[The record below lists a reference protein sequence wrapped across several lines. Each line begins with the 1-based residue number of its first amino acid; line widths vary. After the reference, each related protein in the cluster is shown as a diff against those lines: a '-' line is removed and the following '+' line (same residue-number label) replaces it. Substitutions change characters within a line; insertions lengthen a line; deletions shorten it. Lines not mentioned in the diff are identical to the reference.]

1 MLSQTER
8 IARLQL
14 ARSDGIGPITFR
26 RLVERYGSAARAA
39 EKVPELAKNG
49 GRAKPLNILPLKQAE
64 DELARIGKTGAKLVV
79 YGDEDYPP
87 QLAAI
92 EDAPMVLTV
101 LGDVGLLK
109 KQGIGIVGSRN
120 ASLQGR
126 RFAEALAADLGRAGL
141 TIISGLARGIDT
153 AAHGASLATGTVA
166 VVAGG
171 VDVVYPAEN
180 KTLYDHIAAGGA
192 VVAENELGTQPMAQH
207 FPRRN
212 RIISGLALGV
222 VIVEGTLKSGSL
234 ITAHVAADQGREVYA
249 VPGHPMDPRAGGPN
263 ALIRDGATLVSSSS
277 DILDSLARLKE
288 MRIVKEPDPAP
299 TDFAVPDPAPDI
311 LANAR
316 NLLIPL
322 LCTVPVGVDDLVRET
337 RLTLPVVQTI
347 LLELELAGKLTR
359 HPGNRVSTA
368 GAQYIEYEVDKM
380 AGLR

>member
-1 MLSQTER
+1 MLPQAER

-26 RLVERYGSAARAA
+26 RLIERYGSAIRAV
-39 EKVPELAKNG
+39 EKVPDLAKNG
-49 GRAKPLNILPLKQAE
+49 GRAKPLGIIALKTIE
-64 DELARIGKTGAKLVV
+64 DELNRIEKIGAKLLV
-79 YGDEDYPP
+79 YGDADYPA

-92 EDAPMVLTV
+92 EDAPMTLTV
-101 LGDVGLLK
+101 LGNVNLLN
-109 KQGIGIVGSRN
+109 KQSIGIVGSRN

-126 RFAEALAADLGRAGL
+126 KFAENLSIELGRAGL
-141 TIISGLARGIDT
+141 VITSGLARGIDT
-153 AAHGASLATGTVA
+153 AAHAASLATGTVA

-192 VVAENELGTQPMAQH
+192 IVAENELGTQPMAQH

-212 RIISGLALGV
+212 RIISGLSLGV

-263 ALIRDGATLVSSSS
+263 ALIRDGATLVSGPR

-288 MRIVKEPDPAP
+288 MRIREPQPVPADFVANDPDPG
-299 TDFAVPDPAPDI
+299 I
-311 LANAR
+311 LEAAR
-316 NLLIPL
+316 QCLLPL
-322 LCTVPVGVDDLVRET
+322 LGSVPALVDDLIRET
-337 RLTLPVVQTI
+337 GLKPPVIQTI
-347 LLELELAGKLTR
+347 LLELELGGRLTR
-359 HPGNRVSTA
+359 HPGNRVSAT
-368 GAQYIEYEVDKM
+368 GIPYIEYEVDK
-380 AGLR
+380 AATLR